1 MMRGTQTARQLRGI
15 AGLQALLR
23 AEGLDA
29 EARLLPALAEDV
41 DLGAVALNLCGRLP
55 VVTWNILAA
64 EVGEGAPAI
73 AAGFDFFQV
82 VVMYGAEPF
91 ALAPRRELWRNA
103 SDDAARVAGVLWE
116 PTEGRYAWSKRLRKN
131 VHVLRIARKAE
142 TATIHVRRGSKGKL
156 VTFRREPLS
165 TLSEPRVL
173 VGGDDA
179 HAGRYVE
186 HHTLAG
192 RVELARYAGDVDT
205 PQWLVVL
212 KSEKYAVLDLGSRSG
227 MSISR
232 VGGGLAPVWTGRRTP
247 AGYETLTTT
256 LSGALLDELLALA
269 RDGDPKR
276 KGRAR

>member
-1 MMRGTQTARQLRGI
+1 MKRATQTARPFRGVS
-15 AGLQALLR
+15 GLQQLLR
-23 AEGLDA
+23 AQGLDA
-29 EARLLPALAEDV
+29 EAGLLPALAEDV
-41 DLGAVALNLCGRLP
+41 DLGALAANLCGRLP

-64 EVGEGAPAI
+64 EVEEGAPAI

-82 VVMYGAEPF
+82 IVMYGGEPF

-103 SDDAARVAGVLWE
+103 SDDAAHVAGVLWQ

-131 VHVLRIARKAE
+131 VAVVRIAPKAQ
-142 TATIHVRRGSKGKL
+142 TATIQSRRGPKGKL
-156 VTFRREPLS
+156 VRFRGEPLA

-179 HAGRYVE
+179 HPGRYVE
-186 HHTLAG
+186 HHTIAG
-192 RVELARYAGDVDT
+192 RVELAKYAGDVDT

-212 KSEKYAVLDLGSRSG
+212 KGKKYAVLDLGSRSG

-232 VGGGLAPVWTGRRTP
+232 VGGGLAPVWTGRRAP
-247 AGYETLTTT
+247 AGYETQTTT
-256 LSGALLDELLALA
+256 LSGALLDELLALV
-269 RDGDPKR
+269 RDGDPQR